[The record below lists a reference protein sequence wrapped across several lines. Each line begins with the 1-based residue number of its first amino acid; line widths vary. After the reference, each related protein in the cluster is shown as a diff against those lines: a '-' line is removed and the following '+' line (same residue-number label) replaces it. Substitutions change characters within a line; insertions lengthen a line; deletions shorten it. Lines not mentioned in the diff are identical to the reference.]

1 MVLSRFWLV
10 IFISSI
16 FFIVFGLF
24 SSQYYSID
32 YVLNGKQGEPL
43 LIGEKYLNEV
53 PQFVQDSLQKSEE
66 KTFVLNANTADADTT
81 YVYNKQTVKIYS
93 GKQQADGLLPMT
105 KSSLFDLILPLMAY
119 LSFFCGIMELLI
131 ISGASERLAK
141 KLSPLFAKVFPS
153 IPKNHESISY
163 MTLNFAANFL
173 GLDSAATPFG
183 LKAMQSLQELNEDKD
198 KASDA
203 QIMFMCLHA
212 AGLTLIPTSIIGY
225 RAAEHAANPAD
236 VMLPCIITSF
246 VGTIAAFVLVGIKQK
261 VNFKSASLLAVLMG
275 VIGAI
280 VGLLFY
286 VNSLDLIGKNYF
298 TSNLSG
304 LLLILIIGGTLIFS
318 FIQEK
323 KFVEQKTT
331 ILTGV
336 PYSFEILSK
345 LRFTRMDLPD
355 LKIISQGGGK
365 LAANLFNDFAD
376 YAERTGKKFIATYGQ
391 TEGTAR
397 MAYLPAEFAQTK
409 IGSIGK
415 AIPNGKLYLIDDN
428 GNEISE
434 ADVPGE
440 MVYSGP
446 NVTLGYAYTG
456 EDLQKGDE
464 RHGVLATGDIA
475 VKDQDGFFYIVG
487 RISRFLKLY
496 GVRIGLDEVEQLI
509 FKEFGVENI
518 CTGTDEKMKIYVTD
532 ETVVTE
538 VASFVIQKT
547 GLYHQAFEVLFIPT
561 IPRNDVGKI
570 IYNFD

>member
-53 PQFVQDSLQKSEE
+53 PKFVQDSVQKAED
-66 KTFVLNANTADADTT
+66 KTFIINKNEADADTT
-81 YVYNKQTVKIYS
+81 YVYNNQSVKIYS
-93 GKQQADGLLPMT
+93 GKQKADGLLPMT

-198 KASDA
+198 RASDA

-246 VGTIAAFVLVGIKQK
+246 VGTIAAFILVGIKQR

-331 ILTGV
+331 IFDTFVSGANNGLKTGVTIFPYVMGMLVAISLFRNSGLFENISYGISFVFAHLGVAKEITDSLPVAMLRPFSSGGSRGFMIDAMKQFGPDSLTGR
-336 PYSFEILSK
+336 LSCI
-345 LRFTRMDLPD
+345 FQC
-355 LKIISQGGGK
+355 S
-365 LAANLFNDFAD
+365 
-376 YAERTGKKFIATYGQ
+376 AETTFYVIAVY
-391 TEGTAR
+391 
-397 MAYLPAEFAQTK
+397 F
-409 IGSIGK
+409 GSI
-415 AIPNGKLYLIDDN
+415 
-428 GNEISE
+428 
-434 ADVPGE
+434 
-440 MVYSGP
+440 
-446 NVTLGYAYTG
+446 NVKNTRYTLGMMLLV
-456 EDLQKGDE
+456 DLIC
-464 RHGVLATGDIA
+464 VITA
-475 VKDQDGFFYIVG
+475 
-487 RISRFLKLY
+487 
-496 GVRIGLDEVEQLI
+496 I
-509 FKEFGVENI
+509 F
-518 CTGTDEKMKIYVTD
+518 
-532 ETVVTE
+532 
-538 VASFVIQKT
+538 VASWF
-547 GLYHQAFEVLFIPT
+547 F
-561 IPRNDVGKI
+561 
-570 IYNFD
+570 